1 MVVVLKIMNDTFIFM
16 LLKLVLVLR
25 WFFCAET

>member
-1 MVVVLKIMNDTFIFM
+1 MLALFETADWTLITVV

-25 WFFCAET
+25 G